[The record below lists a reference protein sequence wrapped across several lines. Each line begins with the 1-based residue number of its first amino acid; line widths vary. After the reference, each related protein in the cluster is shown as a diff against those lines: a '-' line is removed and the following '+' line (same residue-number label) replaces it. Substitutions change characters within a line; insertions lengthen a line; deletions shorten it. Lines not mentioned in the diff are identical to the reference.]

1 MRLRRRSSSTTP
13 PPLASSTDP
22 HARLSEGVGGLRVGG
37 RSVDERTLSVL
48 GGVLVPA
55 GLLVIL
61 LGWFGASRT
70 SNVFEQ
76 VPYLISGGLLGLAL
90 VFLGAFLYFAHWLTR
105 LVQEQRSRSAAVVDA
120 VNRLADAIDRRPS
133 QTVTASSVVP
143 APTVPT
149 GVADGAD
156 GNGGG
161 DHTADVAD
169 LVVTGSGTLVHR
181 RSCRVVV
188 GKSGVRPAAVSENLA
203 ACRLCQPY
211 D

>member
-1 MRLRRRSSSTTP
+1 MPRSGSSGRAAAAP
-13 PPLASSTDP
+13 STDP
-22 HARLSEGVGGLRVGG
+22 QARLSAGVDGLRVGG
-37 RSVDERTLSVL
+37 RRSVDERTLMVL
-48 GGVLVPA
+48 GGVLVPV

-70 SNVFEQ
+70 PNVFEQ

-105 LVQEQRSRSAAVVDA
+105 LVQEQRTRSAAVVDA
-120 VNRLADAIDRRPS
+120 VNRLAEALDRRPPPVMPAAVV
-133 QTVTASSVVP
+133 QATA
-143 APTVPT
+143 
-149 GVADGAD
+149 

-161 DHTADVAD
+161 GARPPAVAEVTAD
-169 LVVTGSGTLVHR
+169 LVVTGSGTLAHR

-188 GKSGVRPAAVSENLA
+188 GKAGVRPVAASERLA
-203 ACRLCQPY
+203 ACRLCRPY